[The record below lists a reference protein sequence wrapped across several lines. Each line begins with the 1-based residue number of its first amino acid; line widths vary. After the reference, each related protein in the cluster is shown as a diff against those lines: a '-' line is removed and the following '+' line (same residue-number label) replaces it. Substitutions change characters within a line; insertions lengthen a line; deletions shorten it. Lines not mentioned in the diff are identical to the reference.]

1 MHASSPHSLVNAAVS
16 TPSVA
21 LILSPN
27 DEHLYTTTQLTMICS
42 VFVNAAVDTP
52 IKGATTWSGPN
63 GTLQESRR
71 VHINNTVAYTMSYR
85 SFVTFT
91 NLQSSDSGNYCCSVT
106 VYDSTSSWYI
116 MDSPPTTTC
125 VAMTAG

>member
-1 MHASSPHSLVNAAVS
+1 M
-16 TPSVA
+16 A
-21 LILSPN
+21 LTLSPN
-27 DEHLYTTTQLTMICS
+27 DEPLYTTTQLTMICS

-52 IKGATTWSGPN
+52 IKGVTTWSGPN

-71 VHINNTVAYTMSYR
+71 VHINNTIAYTMPYR
-85 SFVTFT
+85 SFVTFI

-106 VYDSTSSWYI
+106 VYNNTLSPYIVDSA
-116 MDSPPTTTC
+116 PTTTC